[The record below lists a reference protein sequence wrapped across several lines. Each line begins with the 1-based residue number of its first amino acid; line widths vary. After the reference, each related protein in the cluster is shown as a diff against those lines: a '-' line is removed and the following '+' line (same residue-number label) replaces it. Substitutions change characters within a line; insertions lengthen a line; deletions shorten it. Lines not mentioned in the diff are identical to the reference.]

1 VEAKSPSAIDFSDIN
16 ELAEEEEE
24 EVLNYLLIIYL

>member
-24 EVLNYLLIIYL
+24 VLNYLLIIYL